1 MAKVDLYPTKNASP
15 AQAEVQTGTSLSG
28 SKVAADTVVLN
39 TVDGDVIIKGLETA
53 ATSSRITLVNTQWRA
68 LPTTTLTD
76 RRVVI
81 VQNQSGNGATI
92 LLNYSNTAAAN
103 LGFRVLDGGHREIL
117 IGDGLTLYG
126 RIQAPTAT
134 GTAYVEELA

>member
-15 AQAEVQTGTSLSG
+15 SQAEVQTGTALSG

-53 ATSSRITLVNTQWRA
+53 ATSSRVTLVNTQWRA
-68 LPTTTLTD
+68 LPSTTLTN
-76 RRVVI
+76 RRVII
-81 VQNQSGNGATI
+81 VQNQSGNGAII

>member
-15 AQAEVQTGTSLSG
+15 SLAQVQTGTDLSG
-28 SKVAADTVVLN
+28 NKVAADTVVLN

-53 ATSSRITLVNTQWRA
+53 ASSSRVSLVSTTWRA
-68 LPTTTLTD
+68 LPTTKLAN

-81 VQNQSGNGATI
+81 VQNQSDNGAVI

-103 LGFRVLDGGHREIL
+103 LGWRILDGGHREIL

>member
-15 AQAEVQTGTSLSG
+15 SQAEVQTGTALTG
-28 SKVAADTVVLN
+28 NKVAADTVVLN

-53 ATSSRITLVNTQWRA
+53 ATSSRIMLTNTQWKE
-68 LPTTTLTD
+68 LPSTNLAN
-76 RRVVI
+76 RRVII
-81 VQNQSGNGATI
+81 VQNQSGNGATM
-92 LLNYSNTAAAN
+92 LLNYTSTAAAN

-126 RIQAPTAT
+126 RVLAPAVT

>member
-1 MAKVDLYPTKNASP
+1 
-15 AQAEVQTGTSLSG
+15 
-28 SKVAADTVVLN
+28 
-39 TVDGDVIIKGLETA
+39 
-53 ATSSRITLVNTQWRA
+53 
-68 LPTTTLTD
+68 LPTTTLAN

-81 VQNQSGNGATI
+81 VQNQSGNGAII